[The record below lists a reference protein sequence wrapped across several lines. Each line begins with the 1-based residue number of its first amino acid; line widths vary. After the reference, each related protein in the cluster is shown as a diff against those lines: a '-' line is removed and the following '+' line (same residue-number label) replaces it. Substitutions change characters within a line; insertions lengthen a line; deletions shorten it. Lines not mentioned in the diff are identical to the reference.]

1 MPANGKKV
9 TIKFE
14 QEKET
19 KNKVRYT
26 EQDTEHVG
34 TLYIAKGTVEKL
46 GNPESLKVVVEA
58 Q

>member
-1 MPANGKKV
+1 MAANGKKV

-26 EQDTEHVG
+26 EQGTEHVG
-34 TLYIAKGTVEKL
+34 TLYIAKETAEKL
-46 GNPESLKVVVEA
+46 GDPEALKVVIEA